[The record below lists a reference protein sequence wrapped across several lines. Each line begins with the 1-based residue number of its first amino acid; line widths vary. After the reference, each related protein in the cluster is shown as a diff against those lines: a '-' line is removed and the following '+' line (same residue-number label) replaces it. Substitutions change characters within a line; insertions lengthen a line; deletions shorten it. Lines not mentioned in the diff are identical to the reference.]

1 VRFPRSF
8 FCLLT
13 LIVGISGNVSALPA
27 AHGNPGRDGAVAASM
42 ADDSVASVSGT
53 VTNPSGK
60 AIVGATVSITNASGI
75 SQPVVTDK
83 QGRYWVGGLA
93 GGTYKISVAA
103 KGFKDFQVSDV
114 ALVNGDVVPLD
125 VVLEPGKSA
134 ILEAA
139 AGNGPKGATTTDAV
153 AAGNVV
159 SGATTTGAAATSDVA
174 KGTATTGAEAAGA
187 ATTAAATANAVNG
200 TVTTAAAAPGNAANG
215 APPTSATATSNAAN
229 TAPTTSV
236 ATTGNAAKGAAT
248 TSAAAAGNAANGEPP
263 TSATAVSNV
272 PNTASTTSAAAT
284 GNPAKGGA
292 TAKST
297 TAAAKKRAK
306 PASMSGM
313 VTDMVG
319 TAIPGASV
327 SVANDTGFRQTVVA
341 DAKGNYALSGLPP
354 GTYDVSASAPGFK
367 AFQAP
372 GVILAAGDSIPL
384 DATLESEKAS
394 AATATEL
401 SAPPASNQPAAL
413 EAKSSEQNAAA
424 NVPAQPASES
434 SQTAVATTNADTLA
448 AVLNVAPVI
457 PSAPPGAKAV
467 VLPSGGAGQNQ
478 AAVSATVIHDG
489 KSAAISGTVTDQT
502 GAVLAGATVTITNA
516 AGFRQTTTSN
526 GQGVY
531 AVSGLPP
538 GTYDV
543 SVSAPNFKGFQ
554 APGVTLA
561 AGDSVPLDASL
572 EPGGEKTEVN
582 VEAGGA
588 AQVQTENAEVSGT
601 VTQKEVSTLQL
612 NGRNFTQLITLTPGV
627 SNQTG
632 QDEAKVGVQG
642 SVKYSVNGGRVEYNS
657 FEVDGSDVLNAGLS
671 GAESTLMVYPSL
683 DAIQEVK
690 VLTSNYGAQYGRTA
704 SGTVQVTTK
713 SGGNQW
719 HGNAYEFFRNEAMN
733 ARNYFDQTKEA
744 PLYRRNDFGGTIGG
758 PLWIPGHY
766 NLNKDKT
773 FIFFFPGVSLRE
785 VTQRVA
791 AELQSGGANVGG
803 T

>member
-1 VRFPRSF
+1 MRFPRSF

-13 LIVGISGNVSALPA
+13 LIVGISANVSALPA

-53 VTNPSGK
+53 VTDPSGK

-103 KGFKDFQVSDV
+103 KGFKDFQVADV

-134 ILEAA
+134 TLDAA
-139 AGNGPKGATTTDAV
+139 AGNVAKGSATTGATTANVANGVPTTGATAPSNVPKSALPTGAAV
-153 AAGNVV
+153 TGNVANGLATTSAAAAGSVANGAATTGAATAPNVV
-159 SGATTTGAAATSDVA
+159 NGVATTGTATTGNVANGATTTGAAAT
-174 KGTATTGAEAAGA
+174 
-187 ATTAAATANAVNG
+187 
-200 TVTTAAAAPGNAANG
+200 
-215 APPTSATATSNAAN
+215 
-229 TAPTTSV
+229 
-236 ATTGNAAKGAAT
+236 GNAAKSGVE
-248 TSAAAAGNAANGEPP
+248 TSAAAAGNVTSGAATTG
-263 TSATAVSNV
+263 TAATADVEKS
-272 PNTASTTSAAAT
+272 AATTSA
-284 GNPAKGGA
+284 GA
-292 TAKST
+292 TANVAKGATKAAVAKS
-297 TAAAKKRAK
+297 AAKKTAK

-327 SVANDTGFRQTVVA
+327 SVANDAGFHQTAVA

-372 GVILAAGDSIPL
+372 GVMLAAGDSIPL

-394 AATATEL
+394 AAT
-401 SAPPASNQPAAL
+401 SAEVSGLPASNSQAAP
-413 EAKSSEQNAAA
+413 EVKSSEQNAAA

-457 PSAPPGAKAV
+457 PSAPPGATAV
-467 VLPSGGAGQNQ
+467 VLPSRGAGQSQ
-478 AAVSATVIHDG
+478 GAVTATVIHDG

-502 GAVLAGATVTITNA
+502 GAVLAGATVTITNS
-516 AGFRQTTTSN
+516 AGFKQTTTSN

-588 AQVQTENAEVSGT
+588 AQVQT
-601 VTQKEVSTLQL
+601 
-612 NGRNFTQLITLTPGV
+612 
-627 SNQTG
+627 
-632 QDEAKVGVQG
+632 
-642 SVKYSVNGGRVEYNS
+642 
-657 FEVDGSDVLNAGLS
+657 
-671 GAESTLMVYPSL
+671 
-683 DAIQEVK
+683 
-690 VLTSNYGAQYGRTA
+690 
-704 SGTVQVTTK
+704 
-713 SGGNQW
+713 
-719 HGNAYEFFRNEAMN
+719 
-733 ARNYFDQTKEA
+733 
-744 PLYRRNDFGGTIGG
+744 
-758 PLWIPGHY
+758 
-766 NLNKDKT
+766 
-773 FIFFFPGVSLRE
+773 
-785 VTQRVA
+785 
-791 AELQSGGANVGG
+791 
-803 T
+803 